1 MSIISN
7 HEPEGPSF
15 KLMGITFDTM
25 LSMKEAVIEV
35 TNSLRWKLTTLLRTR
50 KMFDTPTIMIQ
61 FKARILSYVEHRTA
75 AIYHADSTVLDPI
88 DRQYERFVSAIGL
101 TKSTALQSY
110 HLAPFSARRDMATLG
125 VIHRAVLGK
134 GPKQIREF
142 FAFGVEALRPMGR
155 STLRRHDKQLR
166 TFRRGKL
173 LGTTAK
179 SMLGLVDIN

>member
-1 MSIISN
+1 MWDVHFEDVHVPIRNAGYKELLFADDLNSYKGYDGDVSNSVIRRKSKQCQANVHAWGAAKQISFEPSKESMSIISN

-50 KMFDTPTIMIQ
+50 KMFDTPTMMIQ

-88 DRQYERFVSAIGL
+88 NRQY
-101 TKSTALQSY
+101 
-110 HLAPFSARRDMATLG
+110 
-125 VIHRAVLGK
+125 
-134 GPKQIREF
+134 
-142 FAFGVEALRPMGR
+142 
-155 STLRRHDKQLR
+155 
-166 TFRRGKL
+166 
-173 LGTTAK
+173 
-179 SMLGLVDIN
+179 